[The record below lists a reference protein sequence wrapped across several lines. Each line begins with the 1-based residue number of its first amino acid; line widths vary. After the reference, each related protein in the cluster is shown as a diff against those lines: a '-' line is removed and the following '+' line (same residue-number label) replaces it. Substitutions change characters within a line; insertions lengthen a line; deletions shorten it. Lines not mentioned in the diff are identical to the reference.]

1 MNELT
6 REQAFDL
13 AVERYADT
21 IYRVAVHAAPRAADA
36 EDVVQDTYEKLLQR
50 TEGFAS
56 AEHLKAWLIRVAV
69 NRCHDLGRAA
79 RNKDTAL
86 DESLPGPAFEEG
98 GHILDAVRSL
108 PMNYRNAIYLH
119 YYEGYTAAEV
129 GKLLNA
135 PANTVLS
142 WLSRGRARLHELLK
156 EEIEH
161 EVV

>member
-1 MNELT
+1 MNKLT
-6 REQAFDL
+6 KDQAFDL
-13 AVERYADT
+13 AVDRYADT
-21 IYRVAVHAAPRAADA
+21 IYRVAIHAAPRIADA
-36 EDVVQDTYEKLLQR
+36 EDVMQDTYEKLLHR
-50 TEGFAS
+50 TDPFDNE
-56 AEHLKAWLIRVAV
+56 EHLKAWLIRVTV

-86 DESLPGPAFEEG
+86 DDSVAAPAFAEGESL
-98 GHILDAVRSL
+98 LDAIRCL

-129 GKLLNA
+129 GRLLGA
-135 PANTVLS
+135 PTNTVLS
-142 WLSRGRARLHELLK
+142 WLSRGRARLQDLLK

>member
-6 REQAFDL
+6 RSQAFDL

-21 IYRVAVHAAPRAADA
+21 IYRVAVHAAPRMADA

-56 AEHLKAWLIRVAV
+56 EEHLKAWLIRVAV

-86 DESLPGPAFEEG
+86 DESLPGPRFEEG
-98 GHILDAVRSL
+98 GSILDAVRSL
-108 PMNYRNAIYLH
+108 PLNYRNAIYLH

-129 GKLLNA
+129 GRLLNA

-142 WLSRGRARLHELLK
+142 WLSRGRARLHDLLK